1 MAFLQLLKV
10 SAQVPAAFSS
20 SGHLLVS
27 SRGYPNG
34 KEPRFWTEQ
43 WAILFFWD
51 RTTFSEAPLRV
62 GPYNCF
68 VVIHAELLVP
78 AGACLLFSI
87 QYFKT
92 HSCFPTLFLLA
103 TFSLL
108 LKALTTLPPSLTKI
122 SPRQNLSGGISHLP
136 VTRWTIL
143 PVCPHSLLFPS
154 LVLSSS
160 LYLLQHDIPLIN
172 SSWSVRCSLD
182 GPILRQQSWT
192 SFH

>member
-1 MAFLQLLKV
+1 MPKYLLLFLALVISLYHQEDIPMVKNPGFGL
-10 SAQVPAAFSS
+10 SNEQSSFSES
-20 SGHLLVS
+20 
-27 SRGYPNG
+27 
-34 KEPRFWTEQ
+34 
-43 WAILFFWD
+43 

-92 HSCFPTLFLLA
+92 HSCFPTLFPLA

-143 PVCPHSLLFPS
+143 PICPHSLLFPS

-172 SSWSVRCSLD
+172 SS
-182 GPILRQQSWT
+182 
-192 SFH
+192 